1 MKQPIYHNLNELV
14 KTVVDTPT
22 EGISVDSHVAKLIR
36 VYFQAQEEAKV
47 HGCVGVGCITY
58 AEQALI
64 AFQEALAKAPVE
76 VCRERLNGVAQAF
89 MDLRPD
95 LKSEEALSTWLAEH
109 EEAISDDMRDLGY
122 QILDLFPE
130 YS

>member
-1 MKQPIYHNLNELV
+1 MKQPIYHNLDELV
-14 KTVVDTPT
+14 RAVVDMPI

-58 AEQALI
+58 AEQALV
-64 AFQEALAKAPVE
+64 AFQEALIEAPIEVE
-76 VCRERLNGVAQAF
+76 RDRLDDVARAF
-89 MDLRPD
+89 MDLRAD
-95 LKSEEALSTWLAEH
+95 LKPMSLDEWLVEH
-109 EEAISDDMRDLGY
+109 QEAISDDMRDLGY